1 MDSSVKYINNLADLE
16 GILKIDLACH
26 LHLQTFCTK
35 DLVPSVNHGS
45 LLWVPS
51 QVSAQA
57 LTIKVTCE
65 NNFTVVEDTEGVCD
79 LKVGW
84 QVTGQCRPRENL
96 VGEVRETADMV
107 PTKVVHFIW
116 FLKTATT
123 NNFLLHSAFIQYSTP
138 TFNSLAMCST
148 SPNVCVS
155 SVNNKILLWDFVIWI
170 KVWYWVFLP
179 APFYFKTII
188 DSPSILPKVGYGHEP
203 TKIKKL
209 SIVPSVLIM
218 VAGSPC
224 RW

>member
-65 NNFTVVEDTEGVCD
+65 NNFTVVEDTDGVCD
-79 LKVGW
+79 PKVGW

-107 PTKVVHFIW
+107 PTKVVHSIQYD
-116 FLKTATT
+116 T
-123 NNFLLHSAFIQYSTP
+123 NKGSTFHLVFKDSHNKQFLLHSAFIQYSTP

-155 SVNNKILLWDFVIWI
+155 SVNNKILLWDFVI
-170 KVWYWVFLP
+170 
-179 APFYFKTII
+179 
-188 DSPSILPKVGYGHEP
+188 
-203 TKIKKL
+203 
-209 SIVPSVLIM
+209 
-218 VAGSPC
+218 
-224 RW
+224 